1 MTYVVIT
8 ACVVLVLFLVL
19 QYSLFVP
26 ATKGLPVLLY
36 HKVSLTHEDGLTI
49 KPAALEKQLQ
59 YLRSRGYQ
67 TVSVREVL
75 AFQENRTP
83 LPKKPVM
90 ISFDDGFV
98 NNLELA
104 CPLLRKHQCKAV
116 FFIPSSGIGKTNFW
130 DNTGEHLMSTEQLKS
145 LDQGLFEIALHSFD
159 HKNYKHMTPEEIK
172 TDITRSMEVFT
183 QNGIGFVPGF
193 AYPYGGRPKDKT
205 VYAAMIKAF
214 SDAGIGLAFR
224 IGNKVNK
231 LPLKNPFEVRR
242 ISIRG
247 TDSMWTFRT
256 KIAKGRVKQL

>member
-1 MTYVVIT
+1 MTYVVIA

-36 HKVSLTHEDGLTI
+36 HRLSLTHEDSLTI
-49 KPAALEKQLQ
+49 KPSTLEKQLQ
-59 YLRSRGYQ
+59 YLRAKGYQ
-67 TVSVREVL
+67 TVSLREVI
-75 AFQENRTP
+75 AFQEKRASFP
-83 LPKKPVM
+83 EKPVM

-98 NNLELA
+98 NTLELA
-104 CPLLRKHQCKAV
+104 CPLLRKYQCKAV

-130 DNTGEHLMSTEQLKS
+130 DKPFEPLMSAEQLKS
-145 LDQGLFEIALHSFD
+145 LDPGLIEIALHSFD
-159 HKNYKHMTPEEIK
+159 HKNYKHMSPELIK
-172 TDITRSMEVFT
+172 TDISKSIEMLN
-183 QNGIGFVPGF
+183 QNGIGYIPAF

-214 SDAGIGLAFR
+214 SFAGIRLAFR
-224 IGNKVNK
+224 IGNKVNR

-242 ISIRG
+242 ISICG

-256 KIAKGRVKQL
+256 KLTKGRVKQL